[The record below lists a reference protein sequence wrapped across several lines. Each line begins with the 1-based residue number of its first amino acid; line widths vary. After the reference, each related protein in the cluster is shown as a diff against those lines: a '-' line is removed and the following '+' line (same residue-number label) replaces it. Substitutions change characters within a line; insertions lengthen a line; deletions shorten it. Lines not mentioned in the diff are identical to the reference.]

1 MLNYHIQELP
11 DLHEG
16 DQTLFPKLTTY
27 SQFAGR
33 KMIKRIAMEAGVHE
47 GVVMVTLDALPR
59 ALKSI
64 LLEGH
69 TCKID
74 SLGIFSLSLSFK
86 PSNSSNPSNLS
97 NTSNNPV
104 PEQSRKTN
112 SSNHPEVMIS
122 RLNLKVDPTFMKEL
136 REEARFTRTDS
147 NVVAIKPSKGH
158 LEEHLHLLLD
168 WFKSRTTDTHPHPTI
183 TLQEYATLTGVS
195 RSTASREL
203 KQITSHPEWGITTE
217 GQGNRKVW
225 VQKR

>member
-16 DQTLFPKLTTY
+16 DEGPSTATGQAKLTSRILFPKLTSY

-33 KMIKRIAMEAGVHE
+33 KMIKRIAMESGVHE
-47 GVVMVTLDALPR
+47 GVVMATLDALPR

-74 SLGIFSLSLSFK
+74 SLGIFSLSLSFD
-86 PSNSSNPSNLS
+86 
-97 NTSNNPV
+97 
-104 PEQSRKTN
+104 QSQQ
-112 SSNHPEVMIS
+112 PQVS

-136 REEARFTRTDS
+136 REEARFARTDS
-147 NVVAIKPSKGH
+147 DVVAVKPSKGH
-158 LEEHLHLLLD
+158 LEEHLRIVQE
-168 WFKSRTTDTHPHPTI
+168 WFAHHTTPANPHPSL
-183 TLQEYATLTGVS
+183 TLSQYATLTGVS

-203 KQITSHPEWGITTE
+203 KQITTHPEWDITAE
-217 GQGNRKVW
+217 GTGNRKVW
-225 VQKR
+225 VKKNVT

>member
-16 DQTLFPKLTTY
+16 DDGFPSTGSGQAKLTNRTLFPKLTTY

-47 GVVMVTLDALPR
+47 GVVMAPLDALPR

-74 SLGIFSLSLSFK
+74 SLGIFSLSLSFD
-86 PSNSSNPSNLS
+86 
-97 NTSNNPV
+97 
-104 PEQSRKTN
+104 QSQQ
-112 SSNHPEVMIS
+112 PQIS

-136 REEARFTRTDS
+136 REEARFTRTD
-147 NVVAIKPSKGH
+147 NDVVAVKPSKGH
-158 LEEHLHLLLD
+158 LEEHLYLLLD
-168 WFKSRTTDTHPHPTI
+168 WFNNRTTDSHPRPSI
-183 TLQEYATLTGVS
+183 TLQAYAILTGVS

-203 KQITSHPEWGITTE
+203 KQITSHPEWNITTE
-217 GQGNRKVW
+217 GQCNRKVW
-225 VQKR
+225 TKKE

>member
-16 DQTLFPKLTTY
+16 EDGFGKLTNRTLFPKLTTY

-33 KMIKRIAMEAGVHE
+33 KMIRRIAMEAGVHE
-47 GVVMVTLDALPR
+47 GVVMATLDALPR

-74 SLGIFSLSLSFK
+74 SLGIFSLSLSFG
-86 PSNSSNPSNLS
+86 
-97 NTSNNPV
+97 
-104 PEQSRKTN
+104 QSQQ
-112 SSNHPEVMIS
+112 PQIS

-147 NVVAIKPSKGH
+147 NVVAVNPSKGH

-168 WFKSRTTDTHPHPTI
+168 WFNTRTSNSRPHPCI
-183 TLQEYATLTGVS
+183 TLQEYATLTRVS
-195 RSTASREL
+195 CSTASREL
-203 KQITSHPEWGITTE
+203 KQITSHPEWGIITE
-217 GQGNRKVW
+217 GNGNRKVW
-225 VQKR
+225 RTVR